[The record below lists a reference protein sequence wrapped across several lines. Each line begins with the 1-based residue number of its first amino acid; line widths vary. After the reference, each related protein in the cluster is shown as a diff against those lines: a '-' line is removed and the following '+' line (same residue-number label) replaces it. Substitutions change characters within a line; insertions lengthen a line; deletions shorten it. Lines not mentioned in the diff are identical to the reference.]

1 MRDAFLLLFTIG
13 ALGCTA
19 TTSSASKNDDSPSAE
34 NGNGGAPDTQGVAPS
49 SLAGSLERI
58 GLDLNGVSLE
68 VMPLLLL
75 KGGVVCDCL
84 DEDLESVTLEDV
96 RARRPKAIGQWRLQG
111 TVTEI
116 NWGTKWRKLAFNPS
130 GIPLGDGWTSSTSY
144 ERTSTMGVAG
154 TDSFVG
160 ASKQITFAADG
171 TFKLAGAATTSSS
184 ASTSKSRGTYAVK
197 GWMMTLTFEDGT
209 EQRVSAVTGADKPE
223 GVLWLAGAGYSQ

>member
-1 MRDAFLLLFTIG
+1 MRDALLLLLTLG

-19 TTSSASKNDDSPSAE
+19 TTTSPSKSDGSPGSE
-34 NGNGGAPDTQGVAPS
+34 NANDGTPDTAGVAPS

-68 VMPLLLL
+68 VKPLLLL

-84 DEDLESVTLEDV
+84 DEDLEKVTADDV
-96 RARRPKAIGQWRLQG
+96 QARRPKAIGQWRIEAG
-111 TVTEI
+111 RTEI

-130 GIPLGDGWTSSTSY
+130 GIALGDGWTSSTSY